1 MGRAMFSFFAP
12 PTQNIKYLKAK
23 RKEIHFDYDEIM
35 HEAHHR
41 VFTVAKITKL
51 DLLNDI
57 QNSLASA
64 MKSGVPYES
73 WRNNIKD
80 TLIKKG
86 WYGRVVAQNP
96 HTGEQKEIYVG
107 NRRLKNIYET
117 NLSVAAAKS
126 AYEVAIKAGA
136 KYIRYLSILD
146 AKTRPAHR
154 AMHGIIKKIDD
165 PWWNINY
172 PRNGWGCRCD
182 VMFLW
187 DEDLK
192 ENGWNESVGT
202 LPNVAEKDWDYHVG
216 KGANLDEIYKQKLA
230 NLKDGEFKHSA
241 KIEFANLEHERN
253 LYVWQRGLDEMV
265 EEINAR
271 NLIKD
276 KTRQI
281 VQIGELGQKIIKALA
296 VLSTQPK
303 AKSIAIYQNTILHI
317 MRDNKPDFKQPNADE
332 IKAVVGAID
341 MAKHVF
347 YDTRDNTL
355 LYFYNSLQKDN
366 MVNYVVIHLD
376 FTLKKFR
383 TDNFVATITKIPL
396 KNYKAISKD
405 TKRYK
410 KLK

>member
-35 HEAHHR
+35 HEAHHT

-57 QNSLASA
+57 QNSLTSA

-73 WRNNIKD
+73 WRNNIKN

-172 PRNGWGCRCD
+172 PKNGWGCRCD

-230 NLKDGEFKHSA
+230 NLQDGKFKHSA

-253 LYVWQRGLDEMV
+253 LYVWQRGLDEAIGELLIKKNV
-265 EEINAR
+265 KSPINAFQIGSLR
-271 NLIKD
+271 EDIIKRSSEILDIELKNSYIMGD
-276 KTRQI
+276 KNGILHIRDDRKSAYNQALRIDELKKI
-281 VQIGELGQKIIKALA
+281 VQILADKNTPASIDTKNKNIIFWFDDELDEAKI
-296 VLSTQPK
+296 
-303 AKSIAIYQNTILHI
+303 
-317 MRDNKPDFKQPNADE
+317 NK
-332 IKAVVGAID
+332 IVVD
-341 MAKHVF
+341 
-347 YDTRDNTL
+347 L
-355 LYFYNSLQKDN
+355 
-366 MVNYVVIHLD
+366 NY
-376 FTLKKFR
+376 TLKKFGVTNYMVTAGKVKKKDELGR
-383 TDNFVATITKIPL
+383 KEYIKI
-396 KNYKAISKD
+396 
-405 TKRYK
+405 R
-410 KLK
+410 